1 MRAIQ
6 FAPRPRIAVLVDT
19 STGWGRR
26 IIRGIYN
33 YVHKQGP
40 WDIWLEPR
48 GQDEDLRL
56 PRGWAGEGII
66 ARISTAGMAKHLL
79 KASVPTVNVSGIAL
93 PGVDLPRVTSDNLA
107 TVRLAIEHF
116 TDRGIRCVGY
126 VGLPRRSYS
135 LLRQRLFVEEC
146 QRRDIA
152 HDVFHPKGGRGNTFW
167 ERQRSAMETWLE
179 SLPKPAGVLT
189 WGIKRG
195 VEAIDAAVRRGL
207 RVPDDVAVLAGD
219 DDDLLCRAV
228 RPTLSGIIVPAEQI
242 GHDAAQMLDQL
253 MKRER
258 LMERTVTLP
267 PTGVAAR
274 NSTDV
279 LAMDD
284 VDVVAAVRFIRY
296 HAHRPL
302 RIDDV
307 AHAVATSRRS
317 LERRFQKAM
326 GRTLGEEIARVHLD
340 RARSLLETTDMP
352 IPKVAENSGYG
363 SPEYMACVFR
373 SELGVTPLKYR
384 LQSR

>member
-1 MRAIQ
+1 MRSSHFNQ
-6 FAPRPRIAVLVDT
+6 RPRIAVLVDT

-26 IIRGIYN
+26 VIRGIYN
-33 YVHKQGP
+33 FVHKHGP

-56 PRGWAGEGII
+56 PRGWTGDGII
-66 ARISTAGMAKHLL
+66 ARISTLGMARHLRQ
-79 KASVPTVNVSGIAL
+79 AAVPTVNVSGIAL

-107 TVRLAIEHF
+107 IVQLALNHF
-116 TDRGIRCVGY
+116 TDLGIRSVGY
-126 VGLPRRSYS
+126 IGLPRRSYS
-135 LLRQRLFVEEC
+135 LIRQRLFVEEC
-146 QRRDIA
+146 QRRGVA
-152 HDVFHPKGGRGNTFW
+152 NHVFHALGGVGGTLW
-167 ERQRSAMETWLE
+167 ERQRSAMESWLA
-179 SLPKPAGVLT
+179 SLPKPVGVLT

-195 VEAIDAAVRRGL
+195 IEAIDAAVRRDL

-242 GHDAAQMLDQL
+242 GHDAAQMLD
-253 MKRER
+253 R
-258 LMERTVTLP
+258 LLKKQRLKERTVSIP
-267 PTGVAAR
+267 PTGIASR

-284 VDVVAAVRFIRY
+284 VDVVAAVRFIRE
-296 HAHRPL
+296 HAHRAL
-302 RIDDV
+302 LIDDV

-326 GRTLGEEIARVHLD
+326 GRTLGEEIARAHLD
-340 RARSLLETTDMP
+340 RARSLLETTDLP
-352 IPKVAENSGYG
+352 IPKVADNSGYG

-373 SELGVTPLKYR
+373 SALGVTPLKYR
-384 LQSR
+384 MQSR